1 MLPKGYGGRR
11 GAGVNHSEKM
21 EPQRRAQRLRRAILV
36 GVVAALSS
44 VAADL
49 LVAHVARPWPNP
61 VTMHALVFT
70 LLTLPLFIFIRPSR
84 EGSLAMEPQPR
95 AQGLRRAALAALG
108 GVVVVVNWL
117 VADWSVAHAARP
129 WPSPAAMHTLVFVLL
144 TLAFL
149 IFISRRERKG

>member
-1 MLPKGYGGRR
+1 MLPKGYGGRS
-11 GAGVNHSEKM
+11 GAGVNHSE
-21 EPQRRAQRLRRAILV
+21 
-36 GVVAALSS
+36 
-44 VAADL
+44 
-49 LVAHVARPWPNP
+49 
-61 VTMHALVFT
+61 T
-70 LLTLPLFIFIRPSR
+70 
-84 EGSLAMEPQPR
+84 MEPQPR

-108 GVVVVVNWL
+108 AVVVVVNWL